1 MNDHINQWITAFCDN
16 IHYLRKTHSLTQK
29 QMAQIMGTSVY
40 SVRLLEQGIM
50 PKQLP
55 YTVFYPLC
63 DYFNLSADAFFVPME

>member
-1 MNDHINQWITAFCDN
+1 MSEQTDCWKAIFCRNIAF
-16 IHYLRKTHSLTQK
+16 LRKKHSLTQK

-40 SVRLLEQGIM
+40 SVRLLEQGFL

-63 DYFNLSADAFFVPME
+63 DYFGLSADAFFMPME

>member
-1 MNDHINQWITAFCDN
+1 MSEQTDCWKAIFCRNIAF
-16 IHYLRKTHSLTQK
+16 LRKKHSLTQK